1 MHTFT
6 AIIYTLKSHRKLLRN
21 SRPHYRHLTF
31 AETSFPGASSSFNQ
45 PHTLFHAYDNTQRKD
60 THLAF
65 DALIIL
71 PMRGREMRLQ
81 CERPIEGDLTLG
93 AADDGGLGGL
103 LAETIAAYAD
113 VEVPSVAGLEADAA
127 RRRGGL
133 ALPLVEVEPRVDP
146 GLHLR
151 DERLPADDAR
161 RREHQ
166 LLLLLQ
172 ARVRRA
178 VLLQVLHELLL
189 VAQGRLAVGAR
200 RARYH
205 LET

>member
-1 MHTFT
+1 
-6 AIIYTLKSHRKLLRN
+6 
-21 SRPHYRHLTF
+21 
-31 AETSFPGASSSFNQ
+31 
-45 PHTLFHAYDNTQRKD
+45 
-60 THLAF
+60 
-65 DALIIL
+65 
-71 PMRGREMRLQ
+71 MRLQ
-81 CERPIEGDLTLG
+81 RKRPVEGDLTLG
-93 AADDGGLGGL
+93 TSYDGGLGGL
-103 LAETIAAYAD
+103 LAETFATYPD
-113 VEVPSVAGLEADAA
+113 VEVPPVAGLEADAA

-133 ALPLVEVEPRVDP
+133 ALPSVEVEPRVDP
-146 GLHLR
+146 GFHLG
-151 DERLPADDAR
+151 DERLPADDAG

-205 LET
+205 LAVG